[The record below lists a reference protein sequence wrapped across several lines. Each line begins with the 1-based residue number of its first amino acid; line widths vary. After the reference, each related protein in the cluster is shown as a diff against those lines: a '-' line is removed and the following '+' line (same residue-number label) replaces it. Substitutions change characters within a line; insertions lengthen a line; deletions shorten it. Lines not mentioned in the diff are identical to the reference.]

1 MNPWTR
7 IIDRLELSEQ
17 SQGVFA
23 SYYVLFSVL
32 AVYDTAPYDG
42 TNVFREGLAR
52 LSALGLSDDN
62 YFIRGLRRHFGT
74 RVERDIREGRGERS

>member
-7 IIDRLELSEQ
+7 LIDRLELSEQ

-23 SYYVLFSVL
+23 SYYLLLRVL
-32 AVYDTAPYDG
+32 AVYDTTPYYG

-52 LSALGLSDDN
+52 LSALGFSDDN
-62 YFIRGLRRHFGT
+62 YSIRGLRQHFGT